1 VALELSFFLVLAAAP
16 AVDGGAAA
24 PSARPSPALLAPLP
38 GPPVHPHDQ
47 YELHRAKDGTRDLL
61 YEAPTFTA
69 RVARDGSVT
78 FHDKKFGVTL
88 LPLLFGTVP
97 QSPDRGAPSLQ
108 SLIINHGRRAP
119 QPPEEVEESTVRY
132 GSRLPI
138 PTTTQYR
145 PDASEACQYPRSCF
159 FDANV
164 MIVSAMG
171 TFDLTDQLMRLG
183 GKDPYRYDKARF
195 LAGTEEMRTR
205 LAARA
210 HADDLRDSTAAL
222 PGRLA
227 AIRCDD
233 RLTRAQ
239 RRGTLVWLRAELE
252 PSTPEGRQAATLVDR
267 ALADLDA
274 GEAAPP
280 CPPQL
285 P

>member
-1 VALELSFFLVLAAAP
+1 
-16 AVDGGAAA
+16 
-24 PSARPSPALLAPLP
+24 LAPLP
-38 GPPVHPHDQ
+38 GPPAHPHDH
-47 YELHRAKDGTRDLL
+47 YELHRAKDGSRDLL

-78 FHDKKFGVTL
+78 FHDRKFGMTL
-88 LPLLFGTVP
+88 LPIIFGTVP
-97 QSPDRGAPSLQ
+97 PSPDRGTPSLQ
-108 SLIINHGRRAP
+108 SLIRNHGRRD
-119 QPPEEVEESTVRY
+119 PPPRDSIGDSTAGY

-138 PTTTQYR
+138 PTTTPSR
-145 PDASEACQYPRSCF
+145 PDPNEACQYPRPCF

-164 MIVSAMG
+164 MIVSAQG

-183 GKDPYRYDKARF
+183 GQDPYRYEKARF

-222 PGRLA
+222 PARLA

-233 RLTRAQ
+233 RLTLAQ
-239 RRGTLVWLRAELE
+239 RRGTLVWLRAELD
-252 PSTPEGRQAATLVDR
+252 PATPEGRQAATLVDR

-274 GEAAPP
+274 GDAPR